1 MASGGASS
9 SPGAS
14 QPRTTSGAAPAVLNM
29 ILPRDAFLV
38 FVSNIEDLLRP
49 CHLRSVMTCSRATSW
64 PMMQRYI
71 TNVVKTIMEKH
82 HVQYVAA
89 QESKSPRSSMS
100 PRATWTEKDPI
111 CSSPLCNNRTGLW
124 LPSREE
130 ITTLT
135 DRPQDHPFDYMCA
148 NHEWG
153 SLSLRCVIADVKA
166 GLTAAWD
173 NHGRVRAGGRALVV
187 CSVECGKDVREI
199 ARIQRKHDYVLLAS
213 RDRVLPDADRA
224 MDVNRGFVDER
235 YLLESEIAGRETRG
249 LRALRA
255 ELAGMPPFELRII

>member
-1 MASGGASS
+1 M
-9 SPGAS
+9 
-14 QPRTTSGAAPAVLNM
+14 
-29 ILPRDAFLV
+29 
-38 FVSNIEDLLRP
+38 
-49 CHLRSVMTCSRATSW
+49 SRAIRHD
-64 PMMQRYI
+64 MQQSHVLADDAEI
-71 TNVVKTIMEKH
+71 H
-82 HVQYVAA
+82 HKRRQNNYGDASVQYVAA

-213 RDRVLPDADRA
+213 HGRVGPEDADYARK
-224 MDVNRGFVDER
+224 VVCER
-235 YLLESEIAGRETRG
+235 NGLNHGLNLQR
-249 LRALRA
+249 LRAQWA
-255 ELAGMPPFELRII
+255 AMPPLELSTI

>member
-1 MASGGASS
+1 
-9 SPGAS
+9 
-14 QPRTTSGAAPAVLNM
+14 
-29 ILPRDAFLV
+29 
-38 FVSNIEDLLRP
+38 
-49 CHLRSVMTCSRATSW
+49 
-64 PMMQRYI
+64 
-71 TNVVKTIMEKH
+71 
-82 HVQYVAA
+82 
-89 QESKSPRSSMS
+89 
-100 PRATWTEKDPI
+100 
-111 CSSPLCNNRTGLW
+111 LW

-199 ARIQRKHDYVLLAS
+199 ARIQRKHDYVSLAS
-213 RDRVLPDADRA
+213 HGRVGPEDADYARK
-224 MDVNRGFVDER
+224 VVCER
-235 YLLESEIAGRETRG
+235 NGLNHGLNLQR
-249 LRALRA
+249 LRAQWA
-255 ELAGMPPFELRII
+255 AMPPLELSTL

>member
-1 MASGGASS
+1 
-9 SPGAS
+9 
-14 QPRTTSGAAPAVLNM
+14 M

-49 CHLRSVMTCSRATSW
+49 CHVRSVMTCSRATSW

-100 PRATWTEKDPI
+100 PRATWTEKDPK

-153 SLSLRCVIADVKA
+153 WLSLRCVIADVEA

-187 CSVECGKDVREI
+187 CSVEGGKHVREI

-213 RDRVLPDADRA
+213 HGRV
-224 MDVNRGFVDER
+224 
-235 YLLESEIAGRETRG
+235 
-249 LRALRA
+249 
-255 ELAGMPPFELRII
+255 